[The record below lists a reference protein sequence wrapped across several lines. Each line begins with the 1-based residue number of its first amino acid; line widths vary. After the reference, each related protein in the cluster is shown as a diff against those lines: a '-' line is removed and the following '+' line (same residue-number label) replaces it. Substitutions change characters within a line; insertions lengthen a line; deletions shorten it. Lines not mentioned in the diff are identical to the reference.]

1 MANQE
6 DQEREQRQRDVQ
18 PASDREPREG
28 IQDERSLAD
37 ASPPGGDGPTV
48 DESQE
53 RNEKV
58 DEEIDAD
65 EEDLGLRSE
74 KDGGFASE
82 DLPVVRVGEV
92 YEDVRPAEDDHRRYV
107 KIIDAEADKD
117 GRVLVQNEE
126 TYRLSRIR
134 LDRFTPENGWARF
147 AS

>member
-1 MANQE
+1 
-6 DQEREQRQRDVQ
+6 VTC
-18 PASDREPREG
+18 
-28 IQDERSLAD
+28 
-37 ASPPGGDGPTV
+37 SPPRIASRARASRTNGASRTPHPRAGTARPP

-58 DEEIDAD
+58 DEEIGAD

-107 KIIDAEADKD
+107 KIIDAEADEN

-126 TYRLSRIR
+126 TYHLSRIR
-134 LDRFTPENGWARF
+134 VDRFTPENGWARF